1 MVNKMQLYKL
11 TDEMLELQGS
21 GMAPEDIADTI
32 EGMELEFNDKIEQTL
47 SLIKNMEAEAV
58 AFKAEVKRLS
68 DIASSKLKSVDKIK
82 EYIKGEMVRLD
93 KVKVSTG
100 VHSLTVRKPLKKL
113 NIVNDK
119 KIPPEWFDVKV
130 TQSPKKKEMLAAL
143 KDGQKIE
150 GVEIVMGE
158 SSLIIK

>member
-1 MVNKMQLYKL
+1 MQLYKL
-11 TDEMLELQGS
+11 TDEMLELQDS

-47 SLIKNMEAEAV
+47 SLIKNMEAEAT
-58 AFKAEVKRLS
+58 AFKAEAKRLS
-68 DIASSKLKSVDKIK
+68 DISSSKLKSIDKIK

-93 KVKVSTG
+93 KSKVSTG
-100 VHSLTVRKPLKKL
+100 VHSLTVKKPLKKL

-130 TQSPKKKEMLAAL
+130 TQSPKKREMLAAL
-143 KDGQKIE
+143 KDGKEIE

-158 SSLIIK
+158 STLIIK

>member
-1 MVNKMQLYKL
+1 MQLYKL
-11 TDEMLELQGS
+11 TDEILELQDS
-21 GMAPEDIADTI
+21 GMTPEDIADTI

-58 AFKAEVKRLS
+58 AFKAEAERLS
-68 DIASSKLKSVDKIK
+68 NIASSKLKSVNKLK
-82 EYIKGEMVRLD
+82 EYIKGEMIRLE
-93 KVKVSTG
+93 KSKISTG

-130 TQSPKKKEMLAAL
+130 TQSPKKKEILAAL

>member
-1 MVNKMQLYKL
+1 MQLYKL
-11 TDEMLELQGS
+11 TDEMLELQDI
-21 GMAPEDIADTI
+21 GMNPEDIADTI

-58 AFKAEVKRLS
+58 AFKAEAKRLS

-82 EYIKGEMVRLD
+82 EYIKGEMVRLE

-100 VHSLTVRKPLKKL
+100 VHSLTIRKPVKKL
-113 NIVNDK
+113 SIVNDS

-130 TQSPKKKEMLAAL
+130 VQSPKKKEMLAAL
-143 KDGQKIE
+143 KGGQEIE

>member
-1 MVNKMQLYKL
+1 MQLYKL
-11 TDEMLELQGS
+11 TDEMLELQDS

-47 SLIKNMEAEAV
+47 SLIKNMEAEAA
-58 AFKAEVKRLS
+58 AFKAESKRLN

-82 EYIKGEMVRLD
+82 EYIKGEMVRLE

-100 VHSLTVRKPLKKL
+100 VHSLTVRKTLKKL